1 MGIFASTVED
11 PPDLFEPVPIP
22 PGAPPAGTDAA
33 LEAST
38 YVVVERGS
46 AGGAGREAHVP
57 LTRAELLTCLEA
69 VAPRVSIP
77 ADQHALHLS
86 ISILR
91 NTELDTDAQ
100 AEQEAV
106 KRVNSIYRGI
116 AARAAPVA

>member
-1 MGIFASTVED
+1 MPAWPAAAGPAA
-11 PPDLFEPVPIP
+11 EPT
-22 PGAPPAGTDAA
+22 AAEPAGTDAA

-38 YVVVERGS
+38 YVIVERGS

-57 LTRAELLTCLEA
+57 LTRAELLTYLEA

-77 ADQHALHLS
+77 VDQYVLHLS
-86 ISILR
+86 NSILR
-91 NTELDTDAQ
+91 NTELDIDAQ

-106 KRVNSIYRGI
+106 KRVNSIYQGI